1 MSKKIVY
8 GFFVLFFITACGSSK
23 DIDQKP
29 QISTADYPYI
39 ETFHKGVRLKAKGRV
54 DEAIAEF
61 KKCLVIRQDD
71 DAVYFALS
79 QLELK
84 RDNEPEASNYILQ
97 AAELDP
103 KNIWYTQ
110 ELAYMYFKRQDFP
123 KAVSQFEKLVANE
136 PRNIEWQYGY
146 AESLLKSGDVPG
158 AIGALDK
165 TQDQVGLNPQLS
177 IQKYELYMEIEK
189 PEEALNEIVVARETY
204 ASDAQLIATLVDH
217 YFDAGE
223 NDKAV
228 EMLEA
233 LVIADPENGRA
244 HLALADVYRREG
256 KKAKSYVALN
266 KAFKASDVT
275 VDNKMRIL
283 MTINESSTA
292 IDPEVYELVDI
303 MVEQYP
309 TSAKAHSIHGDFL
322 LGANKNDEALAAYK
336 KALKYDENQFPIWKQ
351 VLIMQ
356 YQSGAN
362 ESLYMD
368 SKACLEL
375 FPTST
380 TVYILNGLAANQTK
394 RHEEAI
400 DALSVGYELIIN
412 DVPMQAEFCGQLGDA
427 YFGLK
432 DYSEAK
438 RYYEK
443 GLKLDP
449 RSLLLRKNFALGLAR
464 ANIDLEIAES
474 MIIEATDAASGQVDF
489 IDTYGFVLFQKG
501 DYAAA
506 KLKFEEAYEL
516 DDLNESILEH
526 LGDVAF
532 KLGSVENAVEWW
544 NKAKSIRSNDLL
556 EKKINDK
563 KYYGPE

>member
-29 QISTADYPYI
+29 QISSTDYPYI
-39 ETFHKGVRLKAKGRV
+39 ETFHKGVRLKATGRV
-54 DEAIAEF
+54 EEAIAEF

-71 DAVYFALS
+71 DAVYYALS

-84 RDNEPEASNYILQ
+84 RDNEPEAANYILQ

-110 ELAYMYFKRQDFP
+110 DLAYMYFKRQDFP
-123 KAVSQFEKLVANE
+123 KAVKQFEVLVANE

-158 AIGALDK
+158 AIGALNK

-189 PEEALNEIVVARETY
+189 PKEALNELLVAREIY
-204 ASDAQLIATLVDH
+204 VKDAQLIATLVDH

-223 NDKAV
+223 NEKAV

-256 KKAKSYVALN
+256 DKAKSYVALN

-283 MTINESSTA
+283 MTINESGAA

-322 LGANKNDEALAAYK
+322 LGANKNNEALAAYK

-362 ESLYMD
+362 ESLYID
-368 SKACLEL
+368 SKECLEL

-380 TVYILNGLAANQTK
+380 TVYILNGVAANQTK
-394 RHEEAI
+394 RYEEAI
-400 DALSVGYELIIN
+400 DILSVGYELIIN

-427 YFGLK
+427 YFGIK

-438 RYYEK
+438 KFYQK
-443 GLKLDP
+443 GLKLDT
-449 RSLLLRKNFALGLAR
+449 RSLLLKNNFALRLAI
-464 ANIDLEIAES
+464 ASIDLELAES
-474 MIIEATDAASGQVDF
+474 LIIQATDAAAEQSDF

-501 DYAAA
+501 EYEAA
-506 KLKFEEAYEL
+506 KSKFENAYEL
-516 DDLNESILEH
+516 ADQDESILEH
-526 LGDVAF
+526 LGDVEF
-532 KLGSVENAVEWW
+532 KLGSIENAIDWW
-544 NKAKSIRSNDLL
+544 NKAKAIKSNEQL
-556 EKKINDK
+556 EKKIKDK